1 MTLKEV
7 SRQAVGT
14 ISDNWRKCMRK
25 NTSIF
30 IMTVLLSLPFSG
42 CSSANEAASLASIA
56 TEESAFAE
64 STVTEETLGQK
75 GEPFEGQSMESVQSS
90 GYNANTRVLLN
101 SGYEMPL
108 VGLGTWTLDDETA
121 AECVYHALEDGYR
134 LIDTA
139 KYYGNE
145 EGVGD
150 GVRRAIEA
158 GIVTREEVFVTS
170 KIVPYGFEDY
180 REAIKESN
188 DSLGLGYIDLL
199 LIHQQ
204 GSDEK
209 ELYAAMEQAVQDGL
223 VHSIGLSNYYTPEDF
238 ERITS
243 EAKIKPAVLQN
254 ENHPYYQNTE
264 MREYISRYGTMMESW
279 YPFGGRGHTQ
289 ELFNDETII
298 RIARAHGKTSAQVLV
313 RWHMQAGY
321 IVIPGSSNPDHIAE
335 NFSIFDFELSDE
347 EMQAIAD
354 MNTGERYENW

>member
-1 MTLKEV
+1 
-7 SRQAVGT
+7 
-14 ISDNWRKCMRK
+14 MRK
-25 NTSIF
+25 NISIF
-30 IMTVLLSLPFSG
+30 IMTALLPLVFSG
-42 CSSANEAASLASIA
+42 CSSANEATPMASIV
-56 TEESAFAE
+56 TEEFPSAE
-64 STVTEETLGQK
+64 STVTEETSGQT
-75 GEPFEGQSMESVQSS
+75 EQTEETFESQGTEAIQLS
-90 GYNANTRVLLN
+90 GYDANTRVLLN

-145 EGVGD
+145 QGVGD

-180 REAIKESN
+180 QEAIKESN
-188 DSLGLGYIDLL
+188 DTLGLEYIDLL

-238 ERITS
+238 DRITS
-243 EAKIKPAVLQN
+243 EAQIKPAVLQN

-264 MREYISRYGTMMESW
+264 MKEYVSQYGTMMESW

-289 ELFNDETII
+289 ELFNDETITE
-298 RIARAHGKTSAQVLV
+298 IAQAHGKTAAQVLV

-335 NFSIFDFELSDE
+335 NFTIFDFELSDE